1 MEMKQKMYETPSVFR
16 SRIKVENS
24 ICSGSSAVTNPNND
38 NGRIDEHSINS
49 DFVGGFGDNGWDVDP
64 TSSN

>member
-24 ICSGSSAVTNPNND
+24 ICSGSSEVTNPD
-38 NGRIDEHSINS
+38 KASGRIDEHSINTGFEA
-49 DFVGGFGDNGWDVDP
+49 DFSSSSWDTDP
-64 TSSN
+64 TL